1 MPINMPINIKSKF
14 LFLKNRKSK
23 SKTKLKPFTR
33 RIKHKKYTL
42 KKKRKNFRKFGI
54 GYIGGMQQTHDIC
67 TICQETIKGNA
78 TTQRRQLT
86 CSHVFH
92 PNCIKQWV
100 TTRPPG
106 TCPICRAP
114 TIEPDL
120 IHAAIIAQAEQAARE
135 AQLPQVRRVQQADS
149 SAMIDDL
156 GDATT
161 LRYVPRRITQRPSRL
176 GQSEPRTVLDA

>member
-1 MPINMPINIKSKF
+1 MPINIKSKF

-23 SKTKLKPFTR
+23 SKTKSKPFTR

-54 GYIGGMQQTHDIC
+54 GYIGGMLQTHDIC
-67 TICQETIKGNA
+67 PICQETFEGNA

-86 CSHVFH
+86 CSHGFH
-92 PNCIKQWV
+92 PYCITKWV
-100 TTRPPG
+100 TKTPPG

-114 TIEPDL
+114 TREQDL
-120 IHAAIIAQAEQAARE
+120 MDAAIIAQTEQAARA
-135 AQLPQVRRVQQADS
+135 AQLPQVRRVQQAHS
-149 SAMIDDL
+149 GAMIDEL
-156 GDATT
+156 ADATA
-161 LRYVPRRITQRPSRL
+161 LRHGRRRITPRPSRL